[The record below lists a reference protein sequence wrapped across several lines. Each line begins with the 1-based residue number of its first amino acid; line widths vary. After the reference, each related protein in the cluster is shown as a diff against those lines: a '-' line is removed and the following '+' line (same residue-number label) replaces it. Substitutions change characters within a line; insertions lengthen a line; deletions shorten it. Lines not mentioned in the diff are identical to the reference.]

1 MLGFGL
7 LWCFCR
13 QNFHHLP
20 CTSEKWGQRN
30 VGQKHSCH
38 SVGKLKHRTL
48 SISLSY
54 TPRETASFLDISQVK
69 IRRAMTQCCCDE
81 GWFYLTYRNIFSWH
95 FVLITLIAQ
104 MEESIYTQQGSR
116 ASDAWYK
123 SLFLFEK
130 GSILIRRNT
139 FVKEWKHFPAIY
151 WRQTQY

>member
-95 FVLITLIAQ
+95 FWKRFYLDSEKHICQGVKTL
-104 MEESIYTQQGSR
+104 SSHLLKT
-116 ASDAWYK
+116 DP
-123 SLFLFEK
+123 
-130 GSILIRRNT
+130 ILMGRDGI
-139 FVKEWKHFPAIY
+139 
-151 WRQTQY
+151 